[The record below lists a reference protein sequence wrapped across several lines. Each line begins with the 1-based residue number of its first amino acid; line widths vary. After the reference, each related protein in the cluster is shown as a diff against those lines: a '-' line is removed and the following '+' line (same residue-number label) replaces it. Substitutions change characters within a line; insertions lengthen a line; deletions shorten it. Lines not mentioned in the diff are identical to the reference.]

1 MTLRQRILPYLMILP
16 AVVLFLIFTVYP
28 IVDLVRLS
36 FTSWNLLDPVKTYVG
51 WANYRALWSDPDF
64 IRVLF
69 NTFAYTVLT
78 VTLCL
83 ASGLL
88 LALWLNRKG
97 ALRGFAQA
105 AVFSPHIISLVSVSL
120 LWLWMMDPQFGLLN
134 WVLVTLGAGRFP
146 WLTHPDTALVSL
158 VLVQVWKSAGYNALV
173 LIAGLQSVPRELYEA
188 ADLDLTPPWRRFVR
202 ITLPMLSPTLF
213 FLLVVNTID
222 SFKVFD
228 TIAVMTQGGPVNS
241 TNMLVYYV
249 YENAFDYFKIGY
261 ASAAGVV
268 LLVLTGLM
276 TFLHFGLLARR
287 VHYR

>member
-1 MTLRQRILPYLMILP
+1 MTLRQRILPYLMIVP
-16 AVVLFLIFTVYP
+16 AVVLILIFTVYP
-28 IVDLVRLS
+28 IVDLIRLS

-51 WANYRALWSDPDF
+51 WANYRALCSDPAF
-64 IRVLF
+64 IRVLL

-83 ASGLL
+83 ATGLL
-88 LALWLNRKG
+88 LALWLNRRG
-97 ALRGFAQA
+97 AWHGFARA

-134 WVLVTLGAGRFP
+134 WVLVKLGAGRFP

-249 YENAFDYFKIGY
+249 YENAFHYFKIGY

-268 LLVLTGLM
+268 LLALTGLM